1 MIASST
7 ENLVGNQAFV
17 WFTGVVE
24 DINDPLEMGRV
35 RVRCFGYHTAVKS
48 QIPTSD
54 LPWASV
60 LMPVT
65 SASMAEV
72 GQSATGLLQGSWV
85 VGFFRDGTSVQDP
98 LVMGT
103 IPAYTSVKKNNPEL
117 GFSDPDGIH
126 PLTTNVT
133 DNPIASK
140 SNFTESYAYVKK
152 NEARSTYTSIP
163 IANKSST
170 WNLIPLTDI
179 VTPQYPHNHV
189 TAFENDANT
198 VEYDSTSG
206 SERFSHVHKS
216 GTSTEIDSNG
226 NHTQII
232 EGAGYKVVA
241 EGENVYIKGGCN
253 LTIDGGCNTRIKGD
267 WNIEV
272 RGNKTEKIYGNVDE
286 DVTGTYTLDAPTG
299 SIDFPAGNI
308 TSNSVT
314 LHTHTHS
321 QPADKDVPPD
331 PQSETNA
338 PTSGT

>member
-1 MIASST
+1 MISKST
-7 ENLVGNQAFV
+7 ENLVGNQSFV

-35 RVRCFGYHTAVKS
+35 RVRCFGYHTADKS
-48 QIPTSD
+48 KIKTED

-85 VGFFRDGTSVQDP
+85 VGFFRDGTSAQDP
-98 LVMGT
+98 IIMGSV
-103 IPAYTSVKKNNPEL
+103 PAYTTIKNENDNI
-117 GFSDPDGIH
+117 GFSDPDKVH
-126 PLTTNVT
+126 PIKIDVA
-133 DNPIASK
+133 DNPIAAK
-140 SNFTESYAYVKK
+140 STFNTSYAYTKK
-152 NEARSTYTSIP
+152 NELRNSYNSVPTANSGTTWSLPDLTSIV
-163 IANKSST
+163 N
-170 WNLIPLTDI
+170 
-179 VTPQYPHNHV
+179 PQYPHNHV

-198 VEYDSTSG
+198 VEYDSTEG

-216 GTSTEIDSNG
+216 GTFKEISTNG
-226 NHTQII
+226 DKTQVITGDNYEVI
-232 EGAGYKVVA
+232 VKDD
-241 EGENVYIKGGCN
+241 NVWVKGKCN
-253 LTIDGGCNTRIKGD
+253 LTIDNDCNTYVKGN
-267 WNIEV
+267 WNIQV
-272 RGNKTEKIYGNVDE
+272 DGNKTEVVN
-286 DVTGTYTLDAPTG
+286 GTYTLDAPTG

-321 QPADKDVPPD
+321 QPADKEPVHPD